1 MVNQKKIGLLG
12 HSEGGLIAPMVAARN
27 KSVSFIMLLAGP
39 GIPILD
45 LMGQQNEAVFKSVGM
60 PQQVI
65 DTYIPLY
72 KNLLKTLSQAE
83 DVSLGIKQ
91 AKEITLNWFNASDK
105 EMVRLTTGINTE
117 IDIDAFV
124 KNMSKELSSKW
135 WRFFAN
141 YNPEPIL
148 QKVKCPVLAINGGSD
163 IQVVADENLNGIE
176 KALEKGGNKRGD
188 DQKI

>member
-1 MVNQKKIGLLG
+1 
-12 HSEGGLIAPMVAARN
+12 MVAARN

-39 GIPILD
+39 GVPISD
-45 LMGQQNEAVFKSVGM
+45 LMGQQNEAVFKSVGI

-72 KNLLKTLSQAE
+72 KNLLKTLSQAD
-83 DVSLGIKQ
+83 DVTQGIQQ

-117 IDIDAFV
+117 NDIDAFV

-141 YNPEPIL
+141 YNPTHFA
-148 QKVKCPVLAINGGSD
+148 KSKMSRTGHKRWFRYSGGC
-163 IQVVADENLNGIE
+163 
-176 KALEKGGNKRGD
+176 R
-188 DQKI
+188 

>member
-1 MVNQKKIGLLG
+1 
-12 HSEGGLIAPMVAARN
+12 
-27 KSVSFIMLLAGP
+27 
-39 GIPILD
+39 
-45 LMGQQNEAVFKSVGM
+45 FKSVGM

-72 KNLLKTLSQAE
+72 KNLLKTLSQAD
-83 DVSLGIKQ
+83 DVTLGIQQ

-105 EMVRLTTGINTE
+105 EMVRLTTGINAE
-117 IDIDAFV
+117 NDIDAFV
-124 KNMSKELSSKW
+124 KNMSKELSSTW

-176 KALEKGGNKRGD
+176 KSLEKGGNKRVTIKKFD
-188 DQKI
+188 SLNHLFQKCTTCTVTEYGELETTIEPEVLAFLLEWLRMEKI